1 MGYSVGILIYNGF
14 SLRDLA
20 GPYQIFSESFA
31 LNEPDQP
38 LFDQFT
44 ISRNKELVTC
54 HGGLQIIPTHIY
66 PDAHIYDVLLVPG
79 GPGIE
84 EAIRNLRLM
93 NWLKRA
99 ARLAKVISA
108 VGNGTFI
115 LASSGI
121 VGRQP
126 VADIPGLGDAYPAL
140 HLVPGVGIVVGQNVI
155 TASDSSFGSKLG
167 HAVLD
172 MLSWT

>member
-31 LNEPDQP
+31 HDKSDQP
-38 LFDQFT
+38 LFAQFT
-44 ISRNKELVTC
+44 ISRNKELVTSQ
-54 HGGLQIIPTHIY
+54 GGLQIIPTHIY

-79 GPGIE
+79 GPGIA
-84 EAIRNLRLM
+84 EAMRNLRLM

-108 VGNGTFI
+108 VGDGTFV
-115 LASSGI
+115 LAASG
-121 VGRQP
+121 VVEGQP

-140 HLVPGVGIVVGQNVI
+140 HLVPGEGLVVGQNVI
-155 TASDSSFGSKLG
+155 TASDSSYGSKLG

-172 MLSWT
+172 MMS